1 MNREI
6 KFRGQKLD
14 SKEFVYGQLAYM
26 FDDKNHALIIP
37 SCYYATRDFDEED
50 ENGNPIIQNDLA
62 IGGFLS
68 VKSETVGQFTSLHD
82 KNGKE
87 IYEGDIFDYHGIVN
101 VVIFKDGMFCYDSY
115 RENKNLENI
124 VELSNY
130 FFNWENNK
138 SKEIEVIGNIY
149 ENPELL
155 KN

>member
-1 MNREI
+1 MREI

-26 FDDKNHALIIP
+26 FDDKNYALIMP

-62 IGGFLS
+62 IGGFLY
-68 VKSETVGQFTSLHD
+68 VKSETVGQFTGLCD

-87 IYEGDIFDYHGIVN
+87 IYEGDILLFEYNKTPH
-101 VVIFKDGMFCYDSY
+101 VVGYEQNSFILKLIDNRISCYNWNGSC
-115 RENKNLENI
+115 LEI
-124 VELSNY
+124 
-130 FFNWENNK
+130 
-138 SKEIEVIGNIY
+138 IGNIY

-155 KN
+155 IK

>member
-14 SKEFVYGQLAYM
+14 SNEFIVGQLAYM
-26 FDDKNHALIIP
+26 FDDKKHALIMP
-37 SCYYATRDFDEED
+37 SCFFATRDFGEED
-50 ENGNPIIQNDLA
+50 ENGNPIIQNELA
-62 IGGFLS
+62 VGGFLS
-68 VKSETVGQFTSLHD
+68 VKPETIGQFTGLHD

-87 IYEGDIFDYHGIVN
+87 IYEGDVFDFYGIFN

-115 RENKNLENI
+115 RENKNFENI
-124 VELSNY
+124 VKLCNEN
-130 FFNWENNK
+130 FDWENNK
-138 SKEIEVIGNIY
+138 SSEIEVIGNLY